1 MKSSFKCSKCSFCAP
16 NHQKAK
22 SREYCQR
29 NLVILFMYSD
39 DDFFFFTHYKGV
51 FLEIESFFCIKHSS
65 SSSSTSW
72 IWFHSILILQN
83 SNNND
88 LTTSSF
94 FFCENS
100 QIKNIPFPQRNHIM
114 TLYTD
119 LHSRISSILQKERK
133 KERTC
138 PKAPINKKKREEQT
152 TNQVEIET
160 ERKGRK
166 EETNMTF
173 VQWWPF
179 GEVVSESRNSITLH
193 GYDDEAARVTWI
205 QFFSSLN
212 LVYAELSVARIC
224 ISFIPRDIHLR
235 KLIVIRF

>member
-1 MKSSFKCSKCSFCAP
+1 M
-16 NHQKAK
+16 
-22 SREYCQR
+22 
-29 NLVILFMYSD
+29 
-39 DDFFFFTHYKGV
+39 
-51 FLEIESFFCIKHSS
+51 
-65 SSSSTSW
+65 
-72 IWFHSILILQN
+72 ILQLLLFLWEFPN
-83 SNNND
+83 KKHPFSAEKSYND
-88 LTTSSF
+88 FVHRSPFQDL
-94 FFCENS
+94 
-100 QIKNIPFPQRNHIM
+100 IK
-114 TLYTD
+114 YC
-119 LHSRISSILQKERK
+119 RK

-152 TNQVEIET
+152 TKQVEIEI

-193 GYDDEAARVTWI
+193 GYDDEAARVKWI

-212 LVYAELSVARIC
+212 LVYAELSLARIC
-224 ISFIPRDIHLR
+224 IFFIPRDIHLR

>member
-1 MKSSFKCSKCSFCAP
+1 MFKMQFLCAKSSKSKKQRILSKKFGHSF
-16 NHQKAK
+16 HVF
-22 SREYCQR
+22 RWW
-29 NLVILFMYSD
+29 
-39 DDFFFFTHYKGV
+39 FFFFTHYKGV

>member
-1 MKSSFKCSKCSFCAP
+1 M
-16 NHQKAK
+16 
-22 SREYCQR
+22 
-29 NLVILFMYSD
+29 ILH
-39 DDFFFFTHYKGV
+39 FFFG
-51 FLEIESFFCIKHSS
+51 
-65 SSSSTSW
+65 
-72 IWFHSILILQN
+72 
-83 SNNND
+83 
-88 LTTSSF
+88 
-94 FFCENS
+94 ENS

-119 LHSRISSILQKERK
+119 LHSRISSNIAERK

-152 TNQVEIET
+152 TNQVEIEI

-193 GYDDEAARVTWI
+193 GDDGEAARVKWI

-212 LVYAELSVARIC
+212 LVYAELSLARIR
-224 ISFIPRDIHLR
+224 IFFIPGDIHLR